1 MDKTI
6 PFKKEESDQPKS
18 PPLRLLKQ
26 ETAEIRFENNLRHLN
41 KGFGNRFNQTQVV
54 QSPQSATLITNK
66 NVLSKRALDAL
77 NATQQ
82 MFPFHQQ
89 QSGFKSKKSVVS
101 RQDSQRTSLSRLSDG
116 TSKRKIGGLARRRI
130 ARQSTRMYAEIKKN
144 LSKEG
149 SIRSS
154 MSPANL
160 RKSRMSLGPKSELKQ
175 DNEVV

>member
-1 MDKTI
+1 MEPNFITEGNAINRPSPRRFETQREIGGSKEDLTQGDKDSWMDKTI

-41 KGFGNRFNQTQVV
+41 KGFGNRFNQTQVM

-82 MFPFHQQ
+82 MFPFH
-89 QSGFKSKKSVVS
+89 
-101 RQDSQRTSLSRLSDG
+101 
-116 TSKRKIGGLARRRI
+116 
-130 ARQSTRMYAEIKKN
+130 
-144 LSKEG
+144 
-149 SIRSS
+149 
-154 MSPANL
+154 
-160 RKSRMSLGPKSELKQ
+160 
-175 DNEVV
+175 